1 MNNKNQS
8 KTVRG
13 LRNVIAERDDSI
25 EHYKLAIDSIVDEH
39 NTRQAALEGEKH
51 SIALVVSLVIN
62 MVLAIFLIPS
72 VTT

>member
-25 EHYKLAIDSIVDEH
+25 EHYKLAIDSIVDE
-39 NTRQAALEGEKH
+39 KH